1 MSGRHRKP
9 SQSNYSVAKIA
20 VTGAVLGGGGF
31 ALAGHAAAATDG
43 EWDRV
48 ADCESSGNWDI
59 NTGNGYQGGLQ
70 FAPSTW
76 SAHGG
81 GEFAPSAHLASKN
94 EQILVAERVLAT
106 QGRGAWPVCGTGL
119 SAATERTLPPED
131 LPPPAEEVPPP
142 PADLPPWELPPPP
155 ADDVP
160 PPPADLPP
168 PPADGPPPAPEDL
181 PPPPADD
188 VPPPPADLPPG
199 ELPPPPADA
208 PPVAEDV
215 PPPPADL
222 PPPPPADLPPGELPP
237 PPADDVPPPPAD
249 LPPPPADLPPPPAD
263 GPPAMEAFTAVP
275 PSDLPPADPGA
286 LPDLQAVPQP
296 VFDVANQ
303 LMTGESPEGLDLPQ
317 EMPRGNDIPLDL
329 AGHPDA
335 GYVQELWQAMQDQG
349 ITDPEAMA
357 ALADP
362 EAQPI

>member
-31 ALAGHAAAATDG
+31 ALAGHAAAATDS

-48 ADCESSGNWDI
+48 ADCESSGNWGI

-81 GEFAPSAHLASKN
+81 GQFAPSAHLASKD

-131 LPPPAEEVPPP
+131 LPPP
-142 PADLPPWELPPPP
+142 
-155 ADDVP
+155 
-160 PPPADLPP
+160 
-168 PPADGPPPAPEDL
+168 
-181 PPPPADD
+181 
-188 VPPPPADLPPG
+188 
-199 ELPPPPADA
+199 PADA
-208 PPVAEDV
+208 PP
-215 PPPPADL
+215 PL
-222 PPPPPADLPPGELPP
+222 
-237 PPADDVPPPPAD
+237 
-249 LPPPPADLPPPPAD
+249 
-263 GPPAMEAFTAVP
+263 EAFTAVP

-296 VFDVANQ
+296 VFDIANQ
-303 LMTGESPEGLDLPQ
+303 LMTGESPAGLDLPQ
-317 EMPRGNDIPLDL
+317 EMPRGNDVPLDL

-349 ITDPEAMA
+349 ITDPEALA
-357 ALADP
+357 ALAHPDNP
-362 EAQPI
+362 EMLPA

>member
-168 PPADGPPPAPEDL
+168 PPADGPP
-181 PPPPADD
+181 
-188 VPPPPADLPPG
+188 
-199 ELPPPPADA
+199 
-208 PPVAEDV
+208 
-215 PPPPADL
+215 
-222 PPPPPADLPPGELPP
+222 
-237 PPADDVPPPPAD
+237 
-249 LPPPPADLPPPPAD
+249 
-263 GPPAMEAFTAVP
+263 AMEAFTAVP

>member
-31 ALAGHAAAATDG
+31 ALAGHAAAATDS

-48 ADCESSGNWDI
+48 ADCESSGNWGI

-81 GEFAPSAHLASKN
+81 GQFAPSAHLASKD

-131 LPPPAEEVPPP
+131 LPPPADEVPPPPGELPPP
-142 PADLPPWELPPPP
+142 PADLPPPPPDLPPPPP
-155 ADDVP
+155 ADLPPVAEDAP

-168 PPADGPPPAPEDL
+168 PPADLPPPAPEDL
-181 PPPPADD
+181 PPPVD
-188 VPPPPADLPPG
+188 
-199 ELPPPPADA
+199 EI
-208 PPVAEDV
+208 
-215 PPPPADL
+215 
-222 PPPPPADLPPGELPP
+222 
-237 PPADDVPPPPAD
+237 PPPPAD
-249 LPPPPADLPPPPAD
+249 LPPPPADLPPPPPAD
-263 GPPAMEAFTAVP
+263 APPPMEAFTAVP
-275 PSDLPPADPGA
+275 PSDLPPADPGT

-296 VFDVANQ
+296 VFDIANQ
-303 LMTGESPEGLDLPQ
+303 LMTGENPAGLDLPQ

-349 ITDPEAMA
+349 ITDPEALA
-357 ALADP
+357 ALTQP
-362 EAQPI
+362 ENPETLPA